1 MKNLLILNHYAIPP
15 GKAGGTRHY
24 SLAKHLKSYG
34 WNTTIMAAGVEHETG
49 NKAQKK
55 NGKIRI
61 ENYNGVPFFWISV
74 PCLGKR
80 HITRMIDML
89 VYTLRAINPIYTK
102 KIPRPDVIIGSQ
114 VHPFAVW
121 AASVLSKRFKVPFI
135 FEIRDLW
142 PQTLIDMGYLKER
155 SIKTRLLKNLE
166 KYLYKRSDKII
177 SLLPNASQYIT
188 KTSGVRAEK
197 IFYIPN
203 GVDLEEFP
211 FEKYPKKD
219 NEFQLMYFGAH
230 GRANALCTLI
240 DAIAFLNKRKIDH
253 FKLRF
258 IGDGPLK
265 PELEKKVKKMGLHN
279 VHFED
284 AVPKS
289 KIPMIAAQ
297 ANAFVIIVHSLDC
310 LTRFG
315 MSPNK
320 LFDYMAA
327 GRPILIASKAAN
339 NPVKEAACGISV
351 ASDNAELIAEKIY
364 ELTITPHSNL
374 EKMGQKGRNYLEQ
387 HHDYIKLA
395 STLSDLLDSTV
406 KQFAKN

>member
-1 MKNLLILNHYAIPP
+1 
-15 GKAGGTRHY
+15 
-24 SLAKHLKSYG
+24 
-34 WNTTIMAAGVEHETG
+34 MAAGVEHRTG
-49 NKAQKK
+49 KKVQKK
-55 NGKIRI
+55 NEKIQI
-61 ENYNGVPFFWISV
+61 ENYHGVHFFWISV

-80 HITRMIDML
+80 NITRMIDML

-135 FEIRDLW
+135 FEVRDLW
-142 PQTLIDMGYLKER
+142 PQTLIDMGYLKEH
-155 SIKTRLLKNLE
+155 SVKTKLMKCLE
-166 KYLYKRSDKII
+166 KYLYKRAEKII
-177 SLLPNASQYIT
+177 SLLPNAFEYIVR
-188 KTSGVRAEK
+188 TSGVRAEK
-197 IFYIPN
+197 ISYIPN
-203 GVDLEEFP
+203 GVDLDEFP

-230 GRANALCTLI
+230 GRANALDTLI
-240 DAIAFLNKRKIDH
+240 DAIAFLNKRIINR

-265 PELEKKVKKMGLHN
+265 PELVKKVKKMGLHN
-279 VHFED
+279 VYFED

-297 ANAFVIIVHSLDC
+297 ANALVIIVHSLDC
-310 LTRFG
+310 LARFG
-315 MSPNK
+315 ISPNK

-339 NPVKEAACGISV
+339 NPVKEAGCGMSV

-364 ELTITPHSNL
+364 KLANTPRSKL

-387 HHDYIKLA
+387 HHDYKKLA
-395 STLSDLLDSTV
+395 TTLSDLLNSTV
-406 KQFAKN
+406 